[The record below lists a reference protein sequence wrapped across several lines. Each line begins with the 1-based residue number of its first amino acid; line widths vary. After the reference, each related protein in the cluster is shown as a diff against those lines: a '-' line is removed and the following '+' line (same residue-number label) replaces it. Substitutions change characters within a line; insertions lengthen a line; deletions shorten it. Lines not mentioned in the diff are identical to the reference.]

1 MTRRTRIISL
11 SSLALA
17 VLAAL
22 PVAACG
28 GSSSAPP
35 ARALPKSSSGHAAT
49 VGVANTTL
57 GTILVDSQ
65 GRTLYLFKRDSGTR
79 SSCFGECA
87 SNWPPL
93 RAHGKPTVAGG
104 AKASLVATTSR
115 SDRPREVTYNRHPVY
130 LFVGDKQPGDTNG
143 QDITAF
149 GAAWFGVSPAG
160 SQISGQA
167 SNSAGGTSSSGGLGY

>member
-11 SSLALA
+11 NSLALA

-22 PVAACG
+22 TVAACG

-35 ARALPKSSSGHAAT
+35 ARALPKSSSGHAVT

-115 SDRPREVTYNRHPVY
+115 SDGPREVTYNRHPVY

-143 QDITAF
+143 QGLTAF
-149 GAAWFGVSPAG
+149 GGAWLVVSP
-160 SQISGQA
+160 SGNAVTNQ
-167 SNSAGGTSSSGGLGY
+167 SSGSGGDNGGY